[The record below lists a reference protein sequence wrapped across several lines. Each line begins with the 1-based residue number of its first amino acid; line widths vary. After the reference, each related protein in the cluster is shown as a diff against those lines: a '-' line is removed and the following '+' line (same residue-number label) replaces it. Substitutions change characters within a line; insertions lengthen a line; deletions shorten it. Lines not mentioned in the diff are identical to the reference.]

1 MGTNCLIE
9 DFYRT
14 EIVDQ
19 KEQYYFDEE
28 KYYSM
33 PTELYNSSY
42 KGSIADAFTNAI
54 DLLPLND
61 HSGVLGLGKNAEI
74 SKSNMNS
81 DDFMAFATESISI
94 DNPTT
99 SQKDEV
105 GTKVSNDS
113 DNKEDSVQVFLSRLL
128 DHLPDLIDISE
139 LKKSHPINYFESLN
153 TVLQQEC
160 IKYNRLLGIVRL
172 DLQNLS
178 KALKGQVITN
188 ERLEKIFFSIDLN
201 KTPEEWLSS
210 GYSSLKPLNSWFEN
224 LKERVEFFTNWA
236 NLPNSGAPQIF
247 WLSGFF
253 FPQAFLTAILQ
264 NHARKRKIAIDELW
278 FDFKVIPKD
287 SSIED
292 FRSQNEDATFIE
304 GLFMEGA
311 VWNCEKECIDESCD
325 ENLYSELPRMAII
338 PSLQK
343 NLEATGSDCENVY
356 KCPVY
361 KTLTRAGTLSTTGHS
376 TNFVFNIDLKCSKTP
391 KHWTKRGA
399 ALFCALKN

>member
-178 KALKGQVITN
+178 KAL
-188 ERLEKIFFSIDLN
+188 N

-247 WLSGFF
+247 WISGFF

-264 NHARKRKIAIDELW
+264 NHARKRK
-278 FDFKVIPKD
+278 
-287 SSIED
+287 
-292 FRSQNEDATFIE
+292 
-304 GLFMEGA
+304 
-311 VWNCEKECIDESCD
+311 
-325 ENLYSELPRMAII
+325 
-338 PSLQK
+338 
-343 NLEATGSDCENVY
+343 
-356 KCPVY
+356 
-361 KTLTRAGTLSTTGHS
+361 
-376 TNFVFNIDLKCSKTP
+376 
-391 KHWTKRGA
+391 
-399 ALFCALKN
+399 

>member
-1 MGTNCLIE
+1 
-9 DFYRT
+9 
-14 EIVDQ
+14 
-19 KEQYYFDEE
+19 
-28 KYYSM
+28 M
-33 PTELYNSSY
+33 PTELYDSSY
-42 KGSIADAFTNAI
+42 KGSIADAFSNTI

-81 DDFMAFATESISI
+81 DDFMAFAAESISI

-99 SQKDEV
+99 CQKDEV
-105 GTKVSNDS
+105 DTKVSNDS

-178 KALKGQVITN
+178 KALKGQVIMN

-224 LKERVEFFTNWA
+224 LKERVEFFT
-236 NLPNSGAPQIF
+236 
-247 WLSGFF
+247 
-253 FPQAFLTAILQ
+253 
-264 NHARKRKIAIDELW
+264 
-278 FDFKVIPKD
+278 
-287 SSIED
+287 
-292 FRSQNEDATFIE
+292 
-304 GLFMEGA
+304 
-311 VWNCEKECIDESCD
+311 
-325 ENLYSELPRMAII
+325 
-338 PSLQK
+338 
-343 NLEATGSDCENVY
+343 
-356 KCPVY
+356 
-361 KTLTRAGTLSTTGHS
+361 
-376 TNFVFNIDLKCSKTP
+376 
-391 KHWTKRGA
+391 
-399 ALFCALKN
+399 